1 MTISTVKATINGSE
15 YTLTYNASSGKY
27 EATIPAPNQTSGM
40 NNSGNGPGVGS
51 NAIGKGYYPVT
62 LTATDTAG
70 NVTTVDDSHTTLG
83 QYLRLKVKET
93 VAPVASFTYPTASAT
108 ITSNKPAIAFKVTDS
123 GSGVKPSTCRVKVD
137 SGSEQTVT
145 LTGSGTEYTGTYTPS
160 TVLSDGSHTVTVYAY
175 DYDGNKSNVASVTFK
190 IDTTPP
196 TLVLDNPVDNLLV
209 NTTSGTIS
217 GTTNDVTSSPVTVTA
232 TINDTSVGSITVN
245 ANGTFSKS
253 VTWNEGANTVV
264 VTARDSAGKTT
275 TITRTVTVDLTPPT
289 FTEVSISPN
298 PTETGVSYT
307 ISVTVTDS

>member
-51 NAIGKGYYPVT
+51 NASGKGYYPVT

-196 TLVLDNPVDNLLV
+196 TLVLDNPADNLLV

>member
-1 MTISTVKATINGSE
+1 MAISTVKATINGSE

>member
-15 YTLTYNASSGKY
+15 YTLTYNSSSGKY
-27 EATIPAPNQTSGM
+27 EATIPAPTQTSGM

-51 NAIGKGYYPVT
+51 NASGKGYYPVT

-70 NVTTVDDSHTTLG
+70 NVTTVDDSHTSLG

-93 VAPVASFTYPTASAT
+93 VAPEASFTYPTASAT
-108 ITSNKPAIAFKVTDS
+108 ITSNKPAIEFKVTDS
-123 GSGVKPSTCRVKVD
+123 GSGVKPDTCRVKVD

-145 LTGSGTEYTGTYTPS
+145 LTGSGTTFTGTYTPS
-160 TVLSDGSHTVTVYAY
+160 TALSDGSHTVTVYAY
-175 DYDGNKSNVASVTFK
+175 DYDGNKSNVASITFK

-232 TINDTSVGSITVN
+232 TINGTSVGSITVN

-264 VTARDSAGKTT
+264 VTAKDSAGKTT
-275 TITRTVTVDLTPPT
+275 TITRTVTVLVI
-289 FTEVSISPN
+289 FCCLKISCN
-298 PTETGVSYT
+298 NV
-307 ISVTVTDS
+307 

>member
-196 TLVLDNPVDNLLV
+196 TLVLDNPADNLLV

>member
-1 MTISTVKATINGSE
+1 MAISTVKATINGSE
-15 YTLTYNASSGKY
+15 YTLTYNSSSGKY
-27 EATIPAPNQTSGM
+27 EATIPAPTQTSGM

-51 NAIGKGYYPVT
+51 NASGKGYYPVT

-108 ITSNKPAIAFKVTDS
+108 ITSNKPAIEFKVTDS

-175 DYDGNKSNVASVTFK
+175 DYDGNKSNVASITFK

-196 TLVLDNPVDNLLV
+196 TLVLDNPVDNLFIAGHIFYF
-209 NTTSGTIS
+209 SY
-217 GTTNDVTSSPVTVTA
+217 SS
-232 TINDTSVGSITVN
+232 
-245 ANGTFSKS
+245 
-253 VTWNEGANTVV
+253 
-264 VTARDSAGKTT
+264 
-275 TITRTVTVDLTPPT
+275 L
-289 FTEVSISPN
+289 
-298 PTETGVSYT
+298 VSY
-307 ISVTVTDS
+307 

>member
-1 MTISTVKATINGSE
+1 MAISTVKATINGSE

-27 EATIPAPNQTSGM
+27 EATIPAPTQTSGM

-51 NAIGKGYYPVT
+51 NASGKGYYPVT

-70 NVTTVDDSHTTLG
+70 NVTTVDDSHTSLG

-93 VAPVASFTYPTASAT
+93 VAPEASFTYPTASAT
-108 ITSNKPAIAFKVTDS
+108 ITSNKPAIEFKVTDS
-123 GSGVKPSTCRVKVD
+123 GSGVKPDTCRVKVD

-145 LTGSGTEYTGTYTPS
+145 LTGSGTTFTGTYTPS
-160 TVLSDGSHTVTVYAY
+160 TALSDGSHTVTVYAY
-175 DYDGNKSNVASVTFK
+175 DYDGNKSNVASITFK

-232 TINDTSVGSITVN
+232 TINGTSVGSITVN
-245 ANGTFSKS
+245 SNGSFSKS
-253 VTWNEGANTVV
+253 VTWTEGANTVV
-264 VTARDSAGKTT
+264 VTAKDSAGKTT

>member
-1 MTISTVKATINGSE
+1 MAISTVKATINGSE

-51 NAIGKGYYPVT
+51 NASGKGYYPVT

-108 ITSNKPAIAFKVTDS
+108 ITSNKPAIEFKVTDS